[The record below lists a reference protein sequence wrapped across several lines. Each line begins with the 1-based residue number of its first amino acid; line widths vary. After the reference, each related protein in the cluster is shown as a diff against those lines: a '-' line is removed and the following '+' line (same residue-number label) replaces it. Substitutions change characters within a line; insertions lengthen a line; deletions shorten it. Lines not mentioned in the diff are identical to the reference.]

1 MKSMDKSRFLLVSM
15 VKAVAAAAAL
25 CKWSGVIFLPHFWA
39 PYKLIIPPWVL
50 LLSPSIPFWP
60 QSSDKAQII
69 SNWFLEEDNEFT
81 ALQWPPPS
89 PDLNPIEHLWDVVE
103 QHIMDVQPTN
113 LQQQCD
119 DDHVNVDQN
128 LWSMFSNTLLKV
140 CHKELRQFWRQRGV
154 GFVGV

>member
-1 MKSMDKSRFLLVSM
+1 MEWGDFLATLLGPLQIDRPSLSV
-15 VKAVAAAAAL
+15 VAEPL
-25 CKWSGVIFLPHFWA
+25 HPFFL
-39 PYKLIIPPWVL
+39 
-50 LLSPSIPFWP
+50 P

-81 ALQWPPPS
+81 ALKWPPPS

-103 QHIMDVQPTN
+103 QHIIDVQPTN

-128 LWSMFSNTLLKV
+128 L
-140 CHKELRQFWRQRGV
+140 
-154 GFVGV
+154 